1 MRYLRKLNR
10 GILHDVWCETRW
22 IYRHTKAYKKSILIF
37 ILIGLL
43 TTGLSLV
50 TAILSKNLV
59 NYIIAEKG
67 WHVLQHGIL
76 VVLFALFGIVFS
88 AISSRFSAK
97 VNLRVSNELRAE
109 VFGVFMNTD
118 WQALQ
123 QYHSGDLLNRINT
136 DVSNI
141 AGSVLGWVP
150 TFIVKTVQFV
160 ASLVVILVY
169 DPTMALFALLSAPVS
184 LLIAKPFIKKMRTYS
199 SKMRTVS
206 SDMMAFNEEAFQNS
220 QSIKAFNLVDSFRTR
235 LDQVQQLYYDTA
247 MEHNRVS
254 VINGALLSTIGRIAS
269 YLCIGW
275 GAFRLWGGAIDNF
288 GTMVL
293 FIQLAGYLASA
304 LSALF
309 KLVPTAIDCTVSA
322 QRIMTIF
329 DLPRE
334 PEADTAAVD
343 AIRDTDF
350 SLRVKDL
357 HFSYLDRSSVLE
369 DVSLEIRPRE
379 VVAIIGQS
387 GSGKTTL
394 FRILLGLL
402 NPDSGSLELVSGEAS
417 VPVSPATRSLF
428 AYVPQDNVI
437 FSGTVADTLR
447 LVRPDA
453 SDDEIWSALRVACAE
468 DFVRELPNGIYSVM
482 SERGGSLSIGQN
494 QRLAIARA
502 VLADAPVM
510 LLDEVTSALDLETEE
525 QVLQNIAALPNKTCI
540 ISTHRPSVLSL
551 CDHIYKIQD
560 KHLIPVNKEAVRS

>member
-10 GILHDVWCETRW
+10 GMLHDVWCETRW
-22 IYRHTKAYKKSILIF
+22 IYHHTRAYKKAILLF

-43 TTGLSLV
+43 TTALSLV
-50 TAILSKNLV
+50 SAVLSEKLV
-59 NYIIAEKG
+59 NYIIAKKG
-67 WHVLQHGIL
+67 WYVLQYGIF
-76 VVLFALFGIVFS
+76 VVLFSLFSIVFG
-88 AISSRFSAK
+88 AISGRYSAK
-97 VNLRVSNELRAE
+97 INLRVSNELRAE

-136 DVSNI
+136 DVNNI

-150 TFIVKTVQFV
+150 TLIVKTAQFV
-160 ASLVVILVY
+160 ASLVVITIY

-184 LLIAKPFIKKMRTYS
+184 LLIAKPFVRKMRALS
-199 SKMRTVS
+199 RDMRTVS
-206 SDMMAFNEEAFQNS
+206 GEMMSFNEEAFQNS
-220 QSIKAFNLVDSFRTR
+220 QSIKAFNLVDSFRSK
-235 LDQVQQLYYDTA
+235 LDQVQQIYYDTA

-269 YLCIGW
+269 YLCVGW
-275 GAFRLWGGAIDNF
+275 GAFRLWGGAIEEF

-293 FIQLAGYLASA
+293 FIQLAGYLSSA

-322 QRIMTIF
+322 QRIMSIF
-329 DLPRE
+329 ELPRE
-334 PEADTAAVD
+334 PEADAAAVD
-343 AIRDTDF
+343 AIRN
-350 SLRVKDL
+350 SDL
-357 HFSYLDRSSVLE
+357 ALCVENMSFSYQDRASTLE
-369 DVSLEIRPRE
+369 AVNLEVAPRE
-379 VVAIIGQS
+379 VVAIVGAS
-387 GSGKTTL
+387 GCGKTTL
-394 FRILLGLL
+394 FRLLLGLL
-402 NPDSGSLELVSGEAS
+402 RPDSGSMTLTNGEAS
-417 VPVSPATRSLF
+417 VPISPATRNLF

-447 LVRPDA
+447 LVRPEA
-453 SDDEIWSALRVACAE
+453 SDDEIYAALRVACAE
-468 DFVRELPNGIYSVM
+468 NFVRELPDGINSRM

-502 VLADAPVM
+502 VLADAPIL

-540 ISTHRPSVLSL
+540 ISTHRPSVLKL
-551 CDHIYKIQD
+551 CDHIYRIQD
-560 KHLIPVNKEAVRS
+560 KHLWEVNRSN

>member
-10 GILHDVWCETRW
+10 GMLHDVWCETRW
-22 IYRHTKAYKKSILIF
+22 IYHHTRAYKKAILLF

-43 TTGLSLV
+43 TTALSLV
-50 TAILSKNLV
+50 SAVLSEKLV
-59 NYIIAEKG
+59 NYIIAKKG
-67 WHVLQHGIL
+67 WYVLQYGIF
-76 VVLFALFGIVFS
+76 VVLFSLFSIVFG
-88 AISSRFSAK
+88 AISGRYSAK
-97 VNLRVSNELRAE
+97 INLRVSNELRAE

-136 DVSNI
+136 DVNNI

-150 TFIVKTVQFV
+150 TLIVKTAQFV
-160 ASLVVILVY
+160 ASLVVITIY

-184 LLIAKPFIKKMRTYS
+184 LLIAKPFVRKMRTLS
-199 SKMRTVS
+199 RDMRTVS
-206 SDMMAFNEEAFQNS
+206 GEMMSFNEEAFQNS
-220 QSIKAFNLVDSFRTR
+220 QSIKAFNLVDSFRSK
-235 LDQVQQLYYDTA
+235 LDQVQQIYYDTA

-269 YLCIGW
+269 YLCVGW
-275 GAFRLWGGAIDNF
+275 GAFRLWGGAIEEF

-293 FIQLAGYLASA
+293 FIQLAGYLSSA

-322 QRIMTIF
+322 QRIMSIF
-329 DLPRE
+329 ELPRE
-334 PEADTAAVD
+334 PEADAAAVD
-343 AIRDTDF
+343 AIRN
-350 SLRVKDL
+350 SDL
-357 HFSYLDRSSVLE
+357 ALCVENMSFSYQDRASTLE
-369 DVSLEIRPRE
+369 AVNLEVAPRE
-379 VVAIIGQS
+379 VVAIVGAS
-387 GSGKTTL
+387 GCGKTTL
-394 FRILLGLL
+394 FRLLLGLL
-402 NPDSGSLELVSGEAS
+402 RPDSGSMTLTNGEAS
-417 VPVSPATRSLF
+417 VPISPATRNLF

-447 LVRPDA
+447 LVRPEA
-453 SDDEIWSALRVACAE
+453 SDDEIYAALRVACAE
-468 DFVRELPNGIYSVM
+468 NFVRELPDGINSRM

-502 VLADAPVM
+502 VLADAPIL

-540 ISTHRPSVLSL
+540 ISTHRPSVLKL
-551 CDHIYKIQD
+551 CDHIYRIQD
-560 KHLIPVNKEAVRS
+560 KHLWEVNRSN